1 MNYYDFN
8 VNQSNKIDSSVVE
21 TISRRMVNSIM
32 NQILD
37 DNKTNHEIKE

>member
-8 VNQSNKIDSSVVE
+8 VNQSKRIDSSVID

-32 NQILD
+32 NQIFD
-37 DNKTNHEIKE
+37 DIITNHEIKE

>member
-8 VNQSNKIDSSVVE
+8 VNQSKRIDSSVID

-32 NQILD
+32 NQIFD
-37 DNKTNHEIKE
+37 DIKTNHEIKE

>member
-8 VNQSNKIDSSVVE
+8 ANQSNKIDSSVVD

-37 DNKTNHEIKE
+37 DNKTDLELKE